1 MNFKK
6 FMVAYQIGRNKSVDF
21 FDTLE
26 EAHEYIAM
34 QKDIAKDKY
43 ILHGVYEENPR
54 YITRFILR

>member
-6 FMVAYQIGRNKSVDF
+6 FMVAYQIGRDKGVEF

-26 EAHEYIAM
+26 EAHEYITA
-34 QKDIAKDKY
+34 QRNISKEGY
-43 ILHGVYEENPR
+43 ILHGIYEENPR